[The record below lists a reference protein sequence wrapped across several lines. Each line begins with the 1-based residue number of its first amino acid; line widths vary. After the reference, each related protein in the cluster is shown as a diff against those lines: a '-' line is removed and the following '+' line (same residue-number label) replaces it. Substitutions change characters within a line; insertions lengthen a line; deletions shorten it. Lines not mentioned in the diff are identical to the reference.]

1 MRKFCRMVLFIL
13 VYAIYHLSTAFGAE
27 ICVSTPAEFQDALYQ
42 AEQNQE
48 DDLIKVQQGTY
59 G

>member
-1 MRKFCRMVLFIL
+1 MVLFIL